1 VVLARA
7 PFVELEIEADG
18 LPLEVS
24 KVTELAAS
32 AKSRLSVT
40 KRLLTAV
47 PHVQMGPAE
56 ADNAEGLWLVCG
68 TRAKGM
74 GGS

>member
-32 AKSRLSVT
+32 AESGLSIT
-40 KRLLTAV
+40 KHLLMAV
-47 PHVQMGPAE
+47 PHVQMGPVE
-56 ADNAEGLWLVCG
+56 ADDAEGLQLVCR